1 MVRNGI
7 FPKPERTMLISTA
20 SPSCSTWSEVTCPVL
35 INDSVHEYQTT
46 DKMGHDHANVAS
58 VDASGHVSVL
68 LIVVGRVVVVSSL
81 SSGTVALT
89 IMGSQREPFLFV
101 SWTPSPPFKEEQV
114 DDDES
119 TSPTFLR

>member
-1 MVRNGI
+1 
-7 FPKPERTMLISTA
+7 
-20 SPSCSTWSEVTCPVL
+20 
-35 INDSVHEYQTT
+35 
-46 DKMGHDHANVAS
+46 MGHDHANVAS
-58 VDASGHVSVL
+58 ADVSGHVSVLL

-89 IMGSQREPFLFV
+89 IMGSQRELFLFV
-101 SWTPSPPFKEEQV
+101 SWTPSPPFKEELE